1 MTVKVK
7 HRSDQTCSLFSLSSL
22 FSGKKKKSH
31 SIFFPFSLQH
41 FHWLYLFCLDYC
53 LSCDCLNKTSD
64 SLSCSLKIQLEFY
77 HQIYNYMS
85 HLCSSVAG
93 GTPVILLSQ
102 GLAASENRKQCDQ
115 SSVQSQMIL
124 DRGREWWLLAQ
135 SPGTHLSAQ
144 MGTLTSK
151 ILTA

>member
-1 MTVKVK
+1 MIRPA
-7 HRSDQTCSLFSLSSL
+7 HCSLYLLYSQEEKNL
-22 FSGKKKKSH
+22 
-31 SIFFPFSLQH
+31 IPFFLFSLQH
-41 FHWLYLFCLDYC
+41 FHWLYLFCSDYC

-115 SSVQSQMIL
+115 SSVQSHMIL

-144 MGTLTSK
+144 MGMLTSK